1 MNRILIIG
9 GGASGM
15 AAAISAAQANP
26 SAQITILDGLDH
38 IGKKILATG
47 NGRCNLTNAQISP
60 GHYHTQNT
68 ARLNDLL
75 ADMPAERPLAF
86 FRELGLYCTEED
98 RGRIYPYSRQASMV
112 LDVLKLA
119 LQRHHIQVQHNCKVK
134 SLSVQ
139 KKVFTAQTESGQSFH
154 ADAVILAAG
163 GRAAPKQGTNGT
175 SYPLALQMGHRY
187 ARLYPCLVPLRCG
200 QQTNILKQLKGIRV
214 ICRATLF
221 DGKQKLTEELGE
233 VQLTDYGLSGIPALQ
248 LSCWM
253 NKPIQEQAYT
263 VRLDLFPDW
272 QHNELRS
279 ILQQRIKQYPTDKI
293 EDNLLGLI
301 NKKLLFAAL
310 ETLHLTPIDRPSS
323 SLKRQDIDA
332 LVSLLKGWDFPIT
345 GIQTWDHA
353 QVTGGGVFLNEID
366 NRFRSVK
373 QPGLFLAGEVLDI
386 AGDCGGYNLHWA
398 WCSGITAGEAAAEY
412 IAHE

>member
-1 MNRILIIG
+1 
-9 GGASGM
+9 
-15 AAAISAAQANP
+15 
-26 SAQITILDGLDH
+26 
-38 IGKKILATG
+38 
-47 NGRCNLTNAQISP
+47 
-60 GHYHTQNT
+60 
-68 ARLNDLL
+68 
-75 ADMPAERPLAF
+75 
-86 FRELGLYCTEED
+86 
-98 RGRIYPYSRQASMV
+98 MV
-112 LDVLKLA
+112 LDVLRLA
-119 LQRHHIQVQHNCKVK
+119 LRRYHIQIQQNCTVR
-134 SLSVQ
+134 SLSVD
-139 KKVFTAQTESGQSFH
+139 KKVFTAQTESGKTFC

-200 QQTNILKQLKGIRV
+200 QQTGMLKQLKGIRV

-272 QHNELRS
+272 AAQRTAQHFAAARQAVS
-279 ILQQRIKQYPTDKI
+279 HRQDRGQSARTHQQ
-293 EDNLLGLI
+293 
-301 NKKLLFAAL
+301 KLLFAAL

-345 GIQTWDHA
+345 GVQTWDHA

>member
-1 MNRILIIG
+1 M
-9 GGASGM
+9 
-15 AAAISAAQANP
+15 
-26 SAQITILDGLDH
+26 
-38 IGKKILATG
+38 
-47 NGRCNLTNAQISP
+47 
-60 GHYHTQNT
+60 
-68 ARLNDLL
+68 
-75 ADMPAERPLAF
+75 
-86 FRELGLYCTEED
+86 
-98 RGRIYPYSRQASMV
+98 
-112 LDVLKLA
+112 
-119 LQRHHIQVQHNCKVK
+119 
-134 SLSVQ
+134 
-139 KKVFTAQTESGQSFH
+139 
-154 ADAVILAAG
+154 
-163 GRAAPKQGTNGT
+163 
-175 SYPLALQMGHRY
+175 
-187 ARLYPCLVPLRCG
+187 
-200 QQTNILKQLKGIRV
+200 
-214 ICRATLF
+214 
-221 DGKQKLTEELGE
+221 GE

-301 NKKLLFAAL
+301 NTKLLFAAL

-412 IAHE
+412 ITHE